1 MTNMSLH
8 FSLSKVPELAGL
20 TPLRKK
26 LVCQCAMEALLA
38 EEPALIRV
46 GAFWVVGGI
55 LGGVVAGWM
64 AVNGWSFSNS
74 AGWAKN
80 LLVLPV
86 CGLAGA
92 LIGNLIANPIFHAR
106 LRPYIRRV
114 LEERK
119 EEIAQL
125 G

>member
-1 MTNMSLH
+1 M
-8 FSLSKVPELAGL
+8 SKVPELAGL

-26 LVCQCAMEALLA
+26 LVCQCAMAAFFA
-38 EEPALIRV
+38 EEPAIIRV
-46 GAFWVVGGI
+46 CACWVVGGI

-64 AVNGWSFSNS
+64 AVNGWSFANS
-74 AGWAKN
+74 AGREKN
-80 LLVLPV
+80 LLVLSV

-92 LIGNLIANPIFHAR
+92 MIGSFIATPILNAR

-119 EEIAQL
+119 DEIAQIS
-125 G
+125 

>member
-1 MTNMSLH
+1 MTNMPLY
-8 FSLSKVPELAGL
+8 FSMFKVPELAGL

-26 LVCQCAMEALLA
+26 LVCQCAMEAYFA
-38 EEPALIRV
+38 EEPAIMRFCV
-46 GAFWVVGGI
+46 SWVVGCI
-55 LGGVVAGWM
+55 LGGMVAGWV

-119 EEIAQL
+119 DEIAQIS
-125 G
+125 